1 VFFLNLNLTAS
12 PKVSFFLEGVYALSR
27 GSFSE
32 IGDVV
37 PAGIDPA
44 VNISPDRTDGTA
56 DYDYSMINTYS
67 DLDYGQLEGTVGVN
81 YKLDAKAS
89 VYGSV
94 NLMDLQDDQP
104 YVYGDM
110 SGLLVTYAA
119 GMTVGF

>member
-1 VFFLNLNLTAS
+1 VFFLNLNLTATET
-12 PKVSFFLEGVYALSR
+12 VSFYLEGVYALSK

-37 PAGIDPA
+37 PEGIEPG
-44 VNISPDRTDGTA
+44 VNISPENPDGTA
-56 DYDYSMINTYS
+56 DYDYATINTYS
-67 DLDYGQLEGTVGVN
+67 DLDYTQLEATVGVN

-94 NLMDLQDDQP
+94 NLMDLQDDET
-104 YVYGDM
+104 YVYGDL
-110 SGLLVTYAA
+110 SGMLVTYAA